1 LRTDGYRGY
10 ARLAASG
17 YEHHARVLASGDDID
32 EWLPWS
38 HIVLANFKRW
48 LLDIFHGVSPAHLQ
62 AYLDEFCY
70 RLNRRGERPRPLP
83 SPSST
88 AACCTPSRRRIRC

>member
-1 LRTDGYRGY
+1 MPGWQQ
-10 ARLAASG
+10 AATSTTP
-17 YEHHARVLASGDDID
+17 RVG
-32 EWLPWS
+32 EWGRHRRVAPWS

-70 RLNRRGERPRPLP
+70 RLNRRGERLDLFRRVPQPLP
-83 SPSST
+83 AVHRAGDVF
-88 AACCTPSRRRIRC
+88 AANRP